1 MTAKILDGKAVAA
14 KERQRSAARAADF
27 VSKYGRAP
35 GLAVV
40 KVGEDPASAV
50 YVRNKR
56 KACEEC
62 GIASFAHDLPAT
74 TSRAEL
80 LGLID
85 RLNRDDAVDGILLQ
99 LPLPKGLDSTEIMD
113 TIDPAKDVDGF
124 HPTNTGLLAQKRP
137 GLRPC
142 TPWGVMRLLKDY
154 SLDVT
159 GLRAV
164 VVGASNI
171 VGRPMAL
178 ELLLGRATVTVCHTG
193 TRDLR
198 GEVER
203 ADLVVAAVG
212 KPAYIPGI
220 WIRDGAIVID
230 VGINRLPDGKL
241 AGDVEYAP
249 AAERAA
255 WITPVPGGVG
265 PMTIAMLLS
274 NTVDAALARKGVKV
288 RLRVGQSGRGC
299 KTHPHEKSGPPGRAD
314 RRPARR
320 GKRAPQRRHRGRRAA
335 RNQAHARRPARGG
348 RERRHR
354 PLHLH
359 HHAHAG
365 SRRGARGGLP
375 VRRRTCCATRAMSS
389 IPASADPPAIS
400 CASRCAP
407 ICRWTWRALTRNFYT
422 TSSCGVCG
430 KASIEAVTASA
441 GDRRI
446 FSDPASSGM
455 IVRESVLRGLPD
467 TLKKVAGRVRRDRR
481 HARGRAVQ
489 RRR

>member
-1 MTAKILDGKAVAA
+1 MTAQILDGKAVAA
-14 KERQRSAARAADF
+14 KERAKSAARAADF
-27 VSKYGRAP
+27 VSKHGRAP

-74 TSRAEL
+74 TTREEL
-80 LGLID
+80 LALIKTLNADD
-85 RLNRDDAVDGILLQ
+85 RVDGILLQ

-142 TPWGVMRLLKDY
+142 TPWGVIR
-154 SLDVT
+154 SRRNT
-159 GLRAV
+159 SSTSSGLRAV

-178 ELLLGRATVTVCHTG
+178 ELLLARSTVTVCHTG

-203 ADLVVAAVG
+203 AELVVAAVG
-212 KPAYIPGI
+212 KAAYIPGE
-220 WIRDGAIVID
+220 WIREGAIVFD
-230 VGINRLPDGKL
+230 VGINRGADGKL
-241 AGDVEYAP
+241 CGDVEFAA

-274 NTVDAALARKGVKV
+274 NTVDAALAR
-288 RLRVGQSGRGC
+288 
-299 KTHPHEKSGPPGRAD
+299 A
-314 RRPARR
+314 
-320 GKRAPQRRHRGRRAA
+320 
-335 RNQAHARRPARGG
+335 
-348 RERRHR
+348 
-354 PLHLH
+354 
-359 HHAHAG
+359 
-365 SRRGARGGLP
+365 GAR
-375 VRRRTCCATRAMSS
+375 
-389 IPASADPPAIS
+389 
-400 CASRCAP
+400 
-407 ICRWTWRALTRNFYT
+407 
-422 TSSCGVCG
+422 
-430 KASIEAVTASA
+430 K
-441 GDRRI
+441 
-446 FSDPASSGM
+446 
-455 IVRESVLRGLPD
+455 
-467 TLKKVAGRVRRDRR
+467 
-481 HARGRAVQ
+481 
-489 RRR
+489 

>member
-14 KERQRSAARAADF
+14 KERARSAARAADF

-62 GIASFAHDLPAT
+62 GIASFAHDLPVT
-74 TSRAEL
+74 TTREQL
-80 LGLID
+80 LTLIRSLNADD
-85 RLNRDDAVDGILLQ
+85 RVDGILLQ

-124 HPTNTGLLAQKRP
+124 HPVNTGLLAQKRP

-142 TPWGVMRLLKDY
+142 TPWGVIRLAQDY
-154 SLDVT
+154 QLDLT

-178 ELLLGRATVTVCHTG
+178 ELLLARSTVTVCHTG

-203 ADLVVAAVG
+203 AELVVAAVG
-212 KPAYIPGI
+212 KAAYIPGE
-220 WIRDGAIVID
+220 WIREGAIVFD
-230 VGINRLPDGKL
+230 VGINRGADGKL
-241 AGDVEYAP
+241 CGDVAFVA

-274 NTVDAALARKGVKV
+274 NTVDAALAREIK
-288 RLRVGQSGRGC
+288 R
-299 KTHPHEKSGPPGRAD
+299 
-314 RRPARR
+314 ARR
-320 GKRAPQRRHRGRRAA
+320 
-335 RNQAHARRPARGG
+335 
-348 RERRHR
+348 
-354 PLHLH
+354 
-359 HHAHAG
+359 
-365 SRRGARGGLP
+365 
-375 VRRRTCCATRAMSS
+375 
-389 IPASADPPAIS
+389 
-400 CASRCAP
+400 
-407 ICRWTWRALTRNFYT
+407 
-422 TSSCGVCG
+422 
-430 KASIEAVTASA
+430 
-441 GDRRI
+441 
-446 FSDPASSGM
+446 
-455 IVRESVLRGLPD
+455 
-467 TLKKVAGRVRRDRR
+467 
-481 HARGRAVQ
+481 
-489 RRR
+489 